1 MPSVT
6 DASRAMR
13 RSMAMEPSSAPRLL
27 PGTMIAGRYRIL
39 DVLGEGGMGTVY
51 RAEQPALHR
60 RVALKVVR
68 PELSADA
75 SMIAR
80 FEREAYAS
88 SRITS
93 PHVVV
98 VHDLRAR
105 ASRRASS
112 AKERCRWL
120 KR

>member
-93 PHVVV
+93 PSWSCTTSVAP
-98 VHDLRAR
+98 RA
-105 ASRRASS
+105 ACSTS
-112 AKERCRWL
+112 
-120 KR
+120 